1 MTILTTIKET
11 VDTLF
16 KREWTVTEKVLVA
29 ANCLLIGTMIGMLL
43 APRKGNFALGSYN
56 KNYSCPDIDEEGWID
71 EED

>member
-11 VDTLF
+11 VGTLF

-29 ANCLLIGTMIGMLL
+29 ANCLLLGTMIGMLL

-56 KNYSCPDIDEEGWID
+56 KNYSCPDIDGEGWID